1 MPDQSADLSDLRD
14 QLVAANHI
22 LVAHRVLDAF
32 GHVSARVD
40 EDSFLISRNLAP
52 GSVTADDLQLH
63 HLAGGVDSAE
73 RPYLETHIHAE
84 IYRARPD
91 VRAIVHSHS
100 ASILPFGL
108 TDTAFVP
115 VMHMASF
122 LGDAVPVYDQRDA
135 VGDGTDLL
143 VTDEARGRALATTLG
158 DRTLV
163 LMRGHGS
170 TAVGGSI
177 PEVTFRAIY
186 AETNASVLLATLPL
200 GSPVA
205 LSPAESSTATA
216 SIGGQIARAWNVWR
230 SAID

>member
-1 MPDQSADLSDLRD
+1 
-14 QLVAANHI
+14 
-22 LVAHRVLDAF
+22 
-32 GHVSARVD
+32 
-40 EDSFLISRNLAP
+40 
-52 GSVTADDLQLH
+52 
-63 HLAGGVDSAE
+63 
-73 RPYLETHIHAE
+73 
-84 IYRARPD
+84 
-91 VRAIVHSHS
+91 
-100 ASILPFGL
+100 
-108 TDTAFVP
+108 
-115 VMHMASF
+115 MHMASF

-143 VTDEARGRALATTLG
+143 VTDEERGRALATTLG

-186 AETNASVLLATLPL
+186 AETNASVLLASLPL
-200 GSPVA
+200 GSPAA

-230 SAID
+230 SALD